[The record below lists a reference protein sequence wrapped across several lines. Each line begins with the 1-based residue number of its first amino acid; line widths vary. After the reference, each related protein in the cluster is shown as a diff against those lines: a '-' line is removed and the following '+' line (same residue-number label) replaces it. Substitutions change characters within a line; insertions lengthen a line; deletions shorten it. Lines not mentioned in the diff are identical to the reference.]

1 MATFPFFDACTLFGP
16 WPGHNEGLPFETL
29 GRTLEQSSIAQ
40 ALVASTSAIFY
51 DSRAGN
57 ELALQAAQSAPGR
70 LLPMAVLDPRAFP
83 DALGELDERIAQ
95 GFKAARF
102 FPDRQGWPLRFA
114 PFADLLA
121 RCGEKK
127 LPVAVSVA
135 AHGDLTTLAEIAGTI
150 SIPIIVAGVTGE
162 MLGEAVSVARSRPN
176 FHFETARLTAPRALE
191 AFCSGVPDG
200 ENRLV
205 FASYSPLRYISAAL
219 GPVLTSALSN
229 EAKAKVLGDNL
240 RRLLGM

>member
-29 GRTLEQSSIAQ
+29 GRTLEQNAIAQ
-40 ALVASTSAIFY
+40 ALVGATTSVFY
-51 DSRAGN
+51 DARSGN
-57 ELALQAAQSAPGR
+57 DLALQAAQSAPGR
-70 LLPMAVLDPRAFP
+70 LVPMAILDPRAFP
-83 DALGELDERIAQ
+83 DALDELDQRIEQ
-95 GFKAARF
+95 GFKVARF
-102 FPDRQGWPLRFA
+102 FPDRQHWPLRFA

-121 RCGEKK
+121 RCNEKK
-127 LPVAVSVA
+127 MPVAVSIA
-135 AHGDLTTLAEIAGTI
+135 QHGDLSALADITSTI
-150 SIPIIVAGVTGE
+150 QVPVIVAGVTGE
-162 MLGEAVSVARSRPN
+162 MLGEAVSVARSRSN

-191 AFCSGVPDG
+191 AFCSGVSEG

-219 GPVLTSALSN
+219 GPVMTSTLSN

-240 RRLLGM
+240 RRLLQM